1 MKNTIILKIAWR
13 NLSLHR
19 LRTVLTIAGFAV
31 GAAAVLFL
39 MGFGYGLERLV
50 ASQVSGDDAFLML
63 DIAPISQEIAPLNDD
78 AVDKIAQQGAVS
90 AVEPTAAV
98 SARATLDSQEKDVAL
113 QAASGRFM
121 DWRNIALET
130 GESNIV
136 GDEALVNKQLAD
148 QWAKDNN
155 LSLVGKQ
162 IKADVVVSK
171 ELAGKDESVTAK
183 GKQFIIKGIVRDDA
197 APKIYC
203 ALDAAKKMGAANYSS
218 ARVRVGDRAS
228 VSAVRSF
235 IENMGYK
242 TEYIGDTVTQI
253 NDVFRVFKSI
263 LGSFGAIALVVA
275 IIGMFNTLTIS
286 LMERMRELALMKVLG
301 IKPSA
306 LVKLVLAEAL
316 LVGLLGALSG
326 VAFGFIAGGVSN
338 EILAAY
344 ARKAGGITVSV
355 FYFPFVLIA
364 GVVAASIL
372 VSLLTGLLPAR
383 RATRVSPLKVFRYE

>member
-1 MKNTIILKIAWR
+1 MKNSIILKIAWR

-19 LRTVLTIAGFAV
+19 LRTILTIAGFAV

-78 AVDKIAQQGAVS
+78 QLDKINKFSGIS
-90 AVEPTAAV
+90 AIEPTIAV
-98 SARATLDSQEKDVAL
+98 SARASVNSQEKDVAIL
-113 QAASGRFM
+113 ASSPRFL
-121 DWRNIALET
+121 DWRNFVLET
-130 GESNIV
+130 GDSGISG
-136 GDEALVNKQLAD
+136 GDVLINKQLAQ
-148 QWAKDNN
+148 QWAKDNET
-155 LSLVGKQ
+155 SLIGKQ

-171 ELAGKDESVTAK
+171 EIAGKDESISTK
-183 GKQFIIKGIVRDDA
+183 DQQFTIKGIVRDDM
-197 APKIYC
+197 APKIYSS
-203 ALDAAKKMGAANYSS
+203 LDTVKKLGAANYSS
-218 ARVRVGDRAS
+218 ARIRVGDKSS
-228 VSAVRSF
+228 VAPARSF
-235 IENMGYK
+235 IENMGFK

-263 LGSFGAIALVVA
+263 LGSFGAIALIVA

-316 LVGLLGALSG
+316 LVGFFGALSG
-326 VAFGFIAGGVSN
+326 VVFGFIAGGISN

-344 ARKAGGITVSV
+344 ARRAGGISVSV
-355 FYFPFVLIA
+355 FYFPFVLVA
-364 GVVAASIL
+364 GVIIASIL
-372 VSLLTGLLPAR
+372 VSLLTGLFPAR

>member
-19 LRTVLTIAGFAV
+19 LRTVLTITGFAV
-31 GAAAVLFL
+31 GSAAVLFL
-39 MGFGYGLERLV
+39 VGFGYGLERLV
-50 ASQVSGDDAFLML
+50 AKQVSGDDAFLML

-78 AVDKIAQQGAVS
+78 ILDKIGGLNNVS
-90 AVEPTAAV
+90 AIEPSAAV
-98 SARATLDSQEKDVAL
+98 SARATVDSNQQDVAIL
-113 QAASGRFM
+113 ATSIRYM
-121 DWRNIALET
+121 DWRNIT
-130 GESNIV
+130 IQN
-136 GDEALVNKQLAD
+136 GDSQIGDSEVLINEQLAD
-148 QWAKDNN
+148 AWAKDNTA
-155 LSLVGKQ
+155 SLVGRQ
-162 IKADVVVSK
+162 IKADVVISK

-183 GKQFIIKGIVRDDA
+183 DQMYTIGGIVRDDLT
-197 APKIYC
+197 PKIYS
-203 ALDAAKKMGAANYSS
+203 AMDSVKKIGVVNYSS
-218 ARVRVGDRAS
+218 ARVRVGEKGS

-235 IENMGYK
+235 FENMGFK

-306 LVKLVLAEAL
+306 LIKLVLAEAL
-316 LVGLLGALSG
+316 LVGFFGALAG
-326 VAFGFIAGGVSN
+326 VLFGMIAGGISNEILMAYAQKAGGVS
-338 EILAAY
+338 
-344 ARKAGGITVSV
+344 VSV
-355 FYFPFVLIA
+355 FYFPFILIV
-364 GVVAASIL
+364 GVILASIL